1 MARRLAG
8 NAAYGRSTAVSY
20 VDLLNARGLRDGF
33 VYVPLCTI
41 TSLMRSQYVISGPG
55 LVSNSD
61 NLALCKLVILRA
73 CHVIVVYRQLHGSV
87 YTNS

>member
-1 MARRLAG
+1 MVRRLAG
-8 NAAYGRSTAVSY
+8 NAAYGRSTAMSY
-20 VDLLNARGLRDGF
+20 VDLNTRGLRDGF

-41 TSLMRSQYVISGPG
+41 TSLMRSQYVISGVHP
-55 LVSNSD
+55 VSNSD

-73 CHVIVVYRQLHGSV
+73 YNVIVVYRCLPGRV